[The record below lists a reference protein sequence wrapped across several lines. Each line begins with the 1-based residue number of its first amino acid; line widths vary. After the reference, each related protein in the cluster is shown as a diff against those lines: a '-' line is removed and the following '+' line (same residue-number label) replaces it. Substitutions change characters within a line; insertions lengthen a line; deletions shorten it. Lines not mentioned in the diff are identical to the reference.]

1 MKRDWNEI
9 QKYYDDNHTWR
20 DIIKHFKM
28 SNETLIKAIKN
39 NLLIIRTKSDANV
52 TANIK
57 KTRILSD
64 KTKQKISE
72 SRKKYLKEHPDQVP
86 YLLNHS
92 KNESFPEK
100 YFESILTKT
109 KLKYERYLQISI
121 YELDFAFIDKKI
133 NLEIDGEQHYTD
145 LKIIESNKNRNS
157 FLENNGWKTIRIRW
171 SDYQKLNR
179 IQKEEKILELIE
191 IIENKI
197 EDFTPFLNGKVGGKY
212 YCKCGNTKSKHGKM
226 CIKCR
231 RNKNS

>member
-72 SRKKYLKEHPDQVP
+72 SRKKYLKEQ
-86 YLLNHS
+86 
-92 KNESFPEK
+92 
-100 YFESILTKT
+100 
-109 KLKYERYLQISI
+109 
-121 YELDFAFIDKKI
+121 
-133 NLEIDGEQHYTD
+133 
-145 LKIIESNKNRNS
+145 
-157 FLENNGWKTIRIRW
+157 
-171 SDYQKLNR
+171 
-179 IQKEEKILELIE
+179 
-191 IIENKI
+191 
-197 EDFTPFLNGKVGGKY
+197 
-212 YCKCGNTKSKHGKM
+212 
-226 CIKCR
+226 
-231 RNKNS
+231 